1 MDKPTKTP
9 PAESQRRAS
18 YQDVL
23 DAPEHL
29 VAEIVDG
36 VLHTHPRPA
45 PLHAYTYAEF
55 GSKRHHFGRGGGNGA
70 GGWLILLEPELHLGE
85 DILVP
90 DVAGWR
96 KERMSTPPDT
106 AYFTVAP
113 DWICEILSPSTRALD
128 QGAKRD
134 IYAREGIAHL
144 WFVDPEAQTLEVFE
158 LRDGHWT
165 LLETAT
171 GKAEVSPPPFGA
183 APFNLGDLW
192 WPAEAKAPQPSGVHE
207 PPAATQFPLSTQE
220 APGPP

>member
-1 MDKPTKTP
+1 MEEKVTKSTKTP
-9 PAESQRRAS
+9 PEESPRRAS

-23 DAPEHL
+23 DTPEHL

-45 PLHAYTYAEF
+45 PLHAYAYATL
-55 GSKRHHFGRGGGNGA
+55 GVRLGNLFGRGGDNGA
-70 GGWLILLEPELHLGE
+70 IGGWLILLEPELHRDK

-96 KERMSTPPDT
+96 RERMPAPPDT

-113 DWICEILSPSTRALD
+113 DWVCEILSPSTRALD

-134 IYAREGIAHL
+134 SYAREGIAHL

-158 LRDGHWT
+158 LREGHWT

-171 GKAEVSPPPFGA
+171 GEAEVSPPPFSA

-192 WPAEAKAPQPSGVHE
+192 WSATPESSEPSSVYE
-207 PPAATQFPLSTQE
+207 PAASAL
-220 APGPP
+220 

>member
-1 MDKPTKTP
+1 M
-9 PAESQRRAS
+9 Q
-18 YQDVL
+18 

-29 VAEIVDG
+29 IAEIVDG
-36 VLHTHPRPA
+36 VLHTHPRPT
-45 PLHAYTYAEF
+45 LVHSYANTSLGAMLRDF
-55 GSKRHHFGRGGGNGA
+55 FDRGGGNGA
-70 GGWLILLEPELHLGE
+70 GGWVILFEPELHLGK

-90 DVAGWR
+90 DVASWR
-96 KERMSTPPDT
+96 RERMPAPPDT
-106 AYFTVAP
+106 AYATVAP
-113 DWICEILSPSTRALD
+113 DWVCEILSPSTRALD

-171 GKAEVSPPPFGA
+171 GDAEIAPPPFSA

-192 WPAEAKAPQPSGVHE
+192 WTTRPESRKPLSVHE
-207 PPAATQFPLSTQE
+207 TPATMTRSLSASKT
-220 APGPP
+220 A

>member
-1 MDKPTKTP
+1 M
-9 PAESQRRAS
+9 AESTKSPTAKSSRRAS

-36 VLHTHPRPA
+36 VLHTHSRPA
-45 PLHAYTYAEF
+45 PLHAYAYANL
-55 GSKRHHFGRGGGNGA
+55 GARLGNLFGRGGDNGA

-96 KERMSTPPDT
+96 QERMLAPPDT

-113 DWICEILSPSTRALD
+113 DWVCEILSPSTRALD

-134 IYAREGIAHL
+134 TYAREGIAHL
-144 WFVDPEAQTLEVFE
+144 WFVDPEAKSLEVFE

-171 GKAEVSPPPFGA
+171 GEAEVSPPPFSA

-192 WPAEAKAPQPSGVHE
+192 WQSTPQPPQPSGVHE
-207 PPAATQFPLSTQE
+207 PAATAAQSPAA
-220 APGPP
+220 G